1 MFFMVYENY
10 HPYFEKEVNEE
21 QILLLNINPC

>member
-1 MFFMVYENY
+1 MVFMVDENY

-21 QILLLNINPC
+21 QIWLLNINPY